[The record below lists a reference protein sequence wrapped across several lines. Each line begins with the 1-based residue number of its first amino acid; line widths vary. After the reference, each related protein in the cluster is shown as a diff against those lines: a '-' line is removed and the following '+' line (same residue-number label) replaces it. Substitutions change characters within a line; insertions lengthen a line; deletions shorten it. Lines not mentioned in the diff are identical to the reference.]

1 MIRKF
6 FAFLITFGLLV
17 GFASCSE
24 QELEPAKSN
33 GEVLLKLRIYA
44 GLDNASA
51 SDNPSSRSIP
61 MSRNDNDHRPD
72 GYESSDGDAEK
83 IRTMRV
89 IILRYDTINNQVIR
103 TVEAARVVR
112 TSDAGVPI
120 NDNLEFPVLP
130 NDNKTIVL
138 IANETSIPESPNRA
152 MTASQWLDRWF
163 SAQRD
168 EQGRDRQVSEFT
180 WNTLMNW
187 TVSMS
192 PDQPSFFTVL
202 GEDGNY
208 YQNPIPLTET
218 FEIQTVSSDHK
229 VVEGEDQDARIIQ
242 TSNLFITRAAAK
254 VTYKIFCDE
263 SYATDGQTS
272 VVTGIRLD
280 SIQPTEYLFIKDAR
294 YYPRKYNNGTDAQGG
309 TVYDDW
315 RNGINT
321 DNWDQKRITGFEP
334 YSLEQYFNLPTM
346 LTGDN
351 AIPIKEYS
359 AADAPVVGPIY
370 FPESMVPTPTA
381 CFRVSVQINGGEW
394 LSSQPLVT
402 NILSSAGET
411 GNRDAISRNTH
422 LYVNIY
428 FGAPGITA
436 EVNVVPYVGVDL
448 KPTFGFL
455 PENTAQ

>member
-61 MSRNDNDHRPD
+61 MSRSKNDHRPD

-89 IILRYDTINNQVIR
+89 IILRYDTINEQIIR

-138 IANETSIPESPNRA
+138 IANETSIPVSPNRA
-152 MTASQWLDRWF
+152 LTASQWLDRWF

-168 EQGRDRQVSEFT
+168 DQGRDRQVSEST
-180 WNTLMNW
+180 WNALMNW
-187 TVSMS
+187 TISMS

-202 GEDGNY
+202 GDDGNY
-208 YQNPIPLTET
+208 YQNPIPLSET
-218 FEIQTVSSDHK
+218 FEIRTVSSDHK
-229 VVEGEDQDARIIQ
+229 VEDGGEQDARIIQ
-242 TSNLFITRAAAK
+242 SSNLFITRAAAK

-280 SIQPTEYLFIKDAR
+280 SIQPTEYLFIKNGR
-294 YYPRKYNNGTDAQGG
+294 YYLPKYNLVPGT
-309 TVYDDW
+309 TTSETDW
-315 RNGINT
+315 RLGINEQ
-321 DNWDQKRITGFEP
+321 NWSSKRITGFEA

-359 AADAPVVGPIY
+359 DADAPVVGPIY
-370 FPESMVPTPTA
+370 FPESMVPTPTSY
-381 CFRVSVQINGGEW
+381 FRVSVQINGGEW

-402 NILSSAGET
+402 NILNSENET
-411 GNRDAISRNTH
+411 GGRDAISRNTH